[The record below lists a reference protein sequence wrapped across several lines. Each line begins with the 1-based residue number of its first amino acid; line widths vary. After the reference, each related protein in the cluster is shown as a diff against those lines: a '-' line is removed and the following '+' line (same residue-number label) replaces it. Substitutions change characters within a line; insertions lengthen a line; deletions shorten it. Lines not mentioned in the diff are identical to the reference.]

1 MILSK
6 AFVYNI
12 INFNSL
18 PNYNTQSKISFAVMK
33 QFFFLSLFCALFFSC
48 EKNIDFKLNAVPPV
62 LVIDAQIENGTAPTV
77 ALSSSLDFFSEISP
91 QLLSNSFVHN
101 AEVTMSNGTLTH
113 KFKEYAVPL
122 GNGYSI
128 YYYGIDSSNL
138 ATAFVGQFDKQYS
151 LTIKVDGKTYTA
163 ITTIPPLTKVFDS
176 LWTVLPPPGVDT
188 SKRLLM
194 ARAIDPPGLGNYVR
208 YFTKRNSGP
217 FLPGFNSVFNDE
229 VVDGTT
235 YQGIVEPGVDRN
247 SSLPNGDDRLFA
259 RGDTIS
265 FKLSNI
271 DKATFTFWNTWE
283 FNQQSIGNPFSQPG
297 KVIGNIS
304 NGALGAFCGYA
315 SMVGTVIAR

>member
-1 MILSK
+1 MKQLIFLVILS
-6 AFVYNI
+6 
-12 INFNSL
+12 
-18 PNYNTQSKISFAVMK
+18 
-33 QFFFLSLFCALFFSC
+33 ALFLSC
-48 EKNIDFKLNAVPPV
+48 EKDINFDLKYAEPV
-62 LVIDAQIENGTAPTV
+62 LVVDAQIENGQLPTV
-77 ALSSSLDFFSEISP
+77 ALSRSLSFFSAISIDI
-91 QLLSNSFVHN
+91 LANSFVHN
-101 AEVTMSNGTLTH
+101 AEVIMSNGTVSH
-113 KFKEYAVPL
+113 KFKEYNVPL

-138 ATAFVGQFDKQYS
+138 ATAFAGEFNKRYS
-151 LTIKVDGKTYTA
+151 LTIKVDGQVYTST
-163 ITTIPPLTKVFDS
+163 TTIPALTKLFDS
-176 LWTVLPPPGVDT
+176 IWTKPPPLNVDT

-194 ARAIDPPGLGNYVR
+194 VRVTDPPGLGNYIR
-208 YFTKRNSGP
+208 YYTKKNSER

-235 YQGIVEPGVDRN
+235 YQGQVDPGVDRN
-247 SSLPNGDDRLFA
+247 LPAPTGDDKFFA

-271 DKATFTFWNTWE
+271 DKASFTFWNTWE

-315 SMVGTVIAR
+315 SLVGTVIAR